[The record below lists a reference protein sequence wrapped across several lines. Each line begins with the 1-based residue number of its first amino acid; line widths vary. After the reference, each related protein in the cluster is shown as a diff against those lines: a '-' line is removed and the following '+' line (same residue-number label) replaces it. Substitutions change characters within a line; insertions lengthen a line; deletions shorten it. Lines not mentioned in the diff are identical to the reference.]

1 MYFHSIILSTSQRA
15 QKEEMDQIEKHIK
28 SSKNKENAKPLDK
41 PEQYVSIS
49 LSIHPLILLI
59 HSFVIHLPPCRFVFV
74 CHCQVSAAVVR
85 GSSVLREGFLYSL
98 PVQLHGVC
106 YISSA

>member
-1 MYFHSIILSTSQRA
+1 MYFHSILLSTSQRA
-15 QKEEMDQIEKHIK
+15 QKEEMDQIEKHIM

-49 LSIHPLILLI
+49 PSIHPLI
-59 HSFVIHLPPCRFVFV
+59 HSLVIHLSPCLFVFV
-74 CHCQVSAAVVR
+74 CLCQVSAAVVR
-85 GSSVLREGFLYSL
+85 GSSVLREGFLHSL
-98 PVQLHGVC
+98 PVQLHGVY